1 MGEKKGMSTIQETS
15 FSIKV
20 TYLIR
25 NFFSRPLFR
34 LLEGNLGRIL
44 DIGGGS
50 FYKNLVN
57 SSWSNYVVLEPDL
70 NSLPKP
76 NKLDKINSIS
86 ADAGK
91 SPIKNETFD
100 TIIIIQ
106 VLQFIFEPIKV
117 ISEAH
122 RILRKNGKL
131 IIQVPQSG
139 NLHGVPNHYYNFTR
153 FWLERSL
160 SDNKFKIVNYIPL
173 GGAWR
178 TIASRL
184 FLMFWPVMGHPYY
197 LDDKFKK
204 RGILFWILFP
214 IQLLVAILFF
224 VVSLILSISDI
235 KEEANN
241 HLIVAVKI

>member
-1 MGEKKGMSTIQETS
+1 MATIQETS
-15 FSIKV
+15 ISIKI

-25 NFFSRPLFR
+25 NFLSRPLFK

-50 FYKNLVN
+50 FYKNLPR
-57 SSWSNYVVLEPDL
+57 STWSNYFVLEPDV
-70 NSLPKP
+70 NSLPAP
-76 NKLDKINSIS
+76 NASNEIFPIS

-91 SPIKNETFD
+91 SPLKSDTFD
-100 TIIIIQ
+100 TVIIIQ

-117 ISEAH
+117 ISEVN
-122 RILRKNGKL
+122 RILKRNGKI

-139 NLHGVPNHYYNFTR
+139 NLHGVPHHYYNFTR
-153 FWLERSL
+153 FWLERAL
-160 SDNKFKIVNYIPL
+160 TENNFKVINYIPL

-184 FLMFWPVMGHPYY
+184 FLMYWPVMGHTYY
-197 LDDKFKK
+197 QDPKFKR
-204 RGILFWILFP
+204 RGFLFWILFP
-214 IQLLVAILFF
+214 IQLLFTALFF
-224 VVSLILSISDI
+224 VVSLILSISDV

-241 HLIVAVKI
+241 HLIVAIKL